1 MAGDPVP
8 AEQRKHE
15 LNIRTLSQIFSWIA
29 PGGVVLLAA
38 WTWVA
43 IAPESEALATLARGY
58 PYVIFGGA
66 ILLSWRFHRSRIAA
80 AILAVGVIERGLQ
93 TAAESHVEIAV
104 ETGAFFLP
112 LTLAVMAVLSDR
124 GLFTKQ
130 GLLQLG
136 GVVVLLPIA
145 IQLARGQPDFWVQF
159 FALTLFEG
167 GLPIFGEVSQP
178 SGLAFTAGFGVAV
191 TFGILRKKA
200 VEKGLMWALL
210 TSYLGFSSPAGTPV
224 STAYFLAAGLIL
236 AISVVETS
244 YAMAYQD
251 ELTGLP
257 SRRAMPATM
266 SSLGN
271 RYAIAMVDID
281 HFKGFN
287 DKHGHDVG
295 DQVLRMVASKLA
307 KVQAGGRAFRYG
319 GEEFTI
325 IFPGKSLQEV
335 WPHLEALRK
344 TIHGS
349 TFVVRAPGRRRRKPG
364 KISEKMK
371 SRPRKTLTVA
381 VSIGV
386 AERRARFPT
395 PDEVIKAADQALYRA
410 KEAGRNRVMR

>member
-1 MAGDPVP
+1 M
-8 AEQRKHE
+8 
-15 LNIRTLSQIFSWIA
+15 NIRTLSQIFSWIA
-29 PGGVVLLAA
+29 PGGLVLFAA
-38 WTWVA
+38 WTWVQ

-58 PYVIFGGA
+58 PYAIFVGS
-66 ILLSWRFHRSRIAA
+66 ILLAWRFHRSRIVA
-80 AILAVGVIERGLQ
+80 AILAVGVIERGLS
-93 TAAESHVEIAV
+93 TAAEVHMEVAV

-112 LTLAVMAVLSDR
+112 LTLAAMAVLTDR
-124 GLFTKQ
+124 GVFTKQ
-130 GLLQLG
+130 GLFQLG

-145 IQLARGQPDFWVQF
+145 IQLAAGQPVFWVQF
-159 FALTLFEG
+159 FASTPFGG
-167 GLPIFGEVSQP
+167 GLPIFGAVSQP
-178 SGLAFTAGFGVAV
+178 ASLAFTVGFATAV
-191 TFGILRKKA
+191 TFGIRRRKA
-200 VEKGLMWALL
+200 VEKGLVWAIL
-210 TSYLGFSSPAGTPV
+210 TSYLAFSSPPGTPV

-271 RYAIAMVDID
+271 RYTIAMVDID
-281 HFKGFN
+281 HFKDFN

-295 DQVLRMVASKLA
+295 DQVLRMVAAKLG

-325 IFPGKSLQEV
+325 IFPGKSLQEA
-335 WPHLEALRK
+335 WPHLDALRK

-349 TFVVRAPGRRRRKPG
+349 TFVVRAPGRPRRRPG
-364 KISEKMK
+364 AISEKMK

-386 AERRARFPT
+386 AEKRARFPT
-395 PDEVIKAADQALYRA
+395 PDEVLKAADQALYRA

>member
-29 PGGVVLLAA
+29 PGGLVLLAA
-38 WTWVA
+38 WTWVTT
-43 IAPESEALATLARGY
+43 APESEALATLARGY
-58 PYVIFGGA
+58 PYAIFGGA
-66 ILLSWRFHRSRIAA
+66 ILLAWRFHRSRIAA

-104 ETGAFFLP
+104 GTWAFFLP
-112 LTLAVMAVLSDR
+112 LTLGLMAVLSDR
-124 GLFTKQ
+124 GVFTKQ
-130 GLLQLG
+130 GMLQLG
-136 GVVVLLPIA
+136 SVVVMLLIA
-145 IQLARGQPDFWVQF
+145 IPLARGQPSFWVQF
-159 FALTLFEG
+159 VAVPPLEG
-167 GLPIFGEVSQP
+167 GWPLFGEVSP
-178 SGLAFTAGFGVAV
+178 PARLAFTVGFAVCV
-191 TFGILRKKA
+191 TFGILRRKA

-210 TSYLGFSSPAGTPV
+210 TCYMGFGSPPGTPLA
-224 STAYFLAAGLIL
+224 TAYFLGAGLIL

-257 SRRAMPATM
+257 SRRALPATM
-266 SSLGN
+266 SSLGS

-281 HFKGFN
+281 HFKQFN

-364 KISEKMK
+364 KISDKMK

-395 PDEVIKAADQALYRA
+395 PDEVLKAADQALYRA